1 SKYYY
6 YYKWLNTLCVCL
18 LIMPATYLISAPSL
32 LRLGETGIL
41 DLPSVSV
48 FSFVQLFLRWPVAGK
63 RTFDHSYTKYDSHGC
78 LLHPNYTERM
88 NSMKQYSVVFLFK
101 FPNSSVDQ
109 RYSLTLIVKG
119 IQEGRLL
126 FTNATALNFNPESFT
141 TFIQTDKHNYRPG
154 DTVRMRVLSVQPDG
168 KPHSGSV
175 DLSIRDPTGNLTLR
189 WVSLASYLGVVSRD
203 FHLPP
208 TAPKGTWTISVTVDV
223 GFTVILHCHYDQNN
237 PRRHVVLDI
246 SDISSF
252 TSHLV
257 FPCRS
262 CLIYICIQYS
272 SNVKIY
278 FPVFYQGLIINKT
291 VDVHLTENTYRLE
304 FYDVPHVL
312 KPSLH
317 FSTNVTSMG
326 QVVAAGMATSSH
338 FDLIPA
344 VSWRPEACI
353 IVYCVQ
359 HGEVINDAMDVF
371 IKPDGVL
378 KNQVSLSW
386 SSKKVRP
393 GEEVSL
399 TVHVLEPGSLV
410 GIMVVSA
417 EDEDIDGDIAE
428 GEVGDPDNNWTSS
441 PASETTLLG
450 VVKLVV
456 FLHMPVP
463 DSITSW
469 RAVAFVM
476 SENLGL
482 GLTLKPQ
489 MVFDFSLSLDIPECI
504 TRGEQLVLEVNL
516 FNHLEQDLEVIVWVA
531 ENQSFQGAV
540 GDNDLFSTVIA
551 RTVTLKSKCGAA
563 TLFPIRPLVY
573 GEIMMTVKAQAGQVS
588 EEIVRR
594 VLPEGKEQ
602 WFSETLFLE
611 VPPSTRNLS
620 RQLHFSFP
628 QEVLPGSQRAHI
640 TVVGDVLG
648 LSIAGLGSLVQMP
661 HGSGEQNMIH
671 FAPAVYVLQHLA
683 QFNQSNEGIRGRAL
697 SLMMEGYQKELSF
710 QRDDGSFSAFGDR
723 DKSGSTWLTA
733 FVLRC
738 FLQAQSFM
746 EIDQS
751 VVTRALGWLVQQQR
765 SYGEFVEVGTL
776 INTELQGG
784 LDGPVSLTAYVLM
797 TFMFQA
803 NVSIAKTFLEDRVAS
818 GVSSNYSLCLV
829 AYALSLANSR
839 VADKV
844 LTELMRRADFRGDT
858 WRTSSVEV
866 TDSWQ
871 PRAAD
876 IEMAAYVLLALNQQ
890 ARIEEGF
897 DLMKWLS
904 QQRNH
909 LGGYGSTQATVV
921 ALKALSVYAAL
932 SGAHAIDLEIEV
944 STSASPKLSHFIIN
958 SSNHLVNQNKEVE
971 HLATYMSNKLTSTF
985 SLVGQ
990 LNVFYSMKYK
1000 VLFEM
1005 SPANKEDESFSLDV
1019 KVIDDEND
1027 LDHIMLSV
1035 CTSLLASQR
1044 IAQTGMVLL
1053 EVGVLSG
1060 FTLAPNAVAVGD
1072 LIKKIVN
1079 ASGKVILYL
1088 YSVKVCIK
1096 FPMIRVFKV
1105 SRVQDAV
1112 VQVYDYYEPRR
1123 RAVRSYNSKVMQ
1135 ELNLCAFCGRDC
1147 GLCRHEVLIGGS
1159 STSSRQNSTIY
1170 CLGFVLVVIIA
1181 LLLSAYC
1188 RNQYQKRASG
1198 LGGFC
1203 FYFQKR
1209 ISMYK
1214 NVN

>member
-1 SKYYY
+1 GFLDIRISRVEGDKVKE
-6 YYKWLNTLCVCL
+6 KWCWPSGPEYIKDMEKIWL
-18 LIMPATYLISAPSL
+18 LGVT
-32 LRLGETGIL
+32 
-41 DLPSVSV
+41 
-48 FSFVQLFLRWPVAGK
+48 
-63 RTFDHSYTKYDSHGC
+63 
-78 LLHPNYTERM
+78 
-88 NSMKQYSVVFLFK
+88 
-101 FPNSSVDQ
+101 
-109 RYSLTLIVKG
+109 G

-168 KPHSGSV
+168 KPHSGKLSLSV
-175 DLSIRDPTGNLTLR
+175 IQDPTGNLTLR

-450 VVKLVV
+450 SRS
-456 FLHMPVP
+456 LHMPVP

-594 VLPEGKEQ
+594 VLVKPEGKEQ

-797 TFMFQA
+797 TLLEDKIYM
-803 NVSIAKTFLEDRVAS
+803 VRKTFLEDRVAS

-844 LTELMRRADFRGDT
+844 LTELMRRADFRGD
-858 WRTSSVEV
+858 SMFVEV

-971 HLATYMSNKLTSTF
+971 HLPK
-985 SLVGQ
+985 VGRGFALFQ
-990 LNVFYSMKYK
+990 VLYSGIHID
-1000 VLFEM
+1000 
-1005 SPANKEDESFSLDV
+1005 EDESFSLDV

-1035 CTSLLASQR
+1035 CTR